1 VQVLSVPLTSS
12 LEHIEETGNV
22 AATVKSIC
30 INPGHL
36 AKGITGGTFAEILI
50 VPYIENAQSQI
61 LESRAK
67 VTIMRI

>member
-1 VQVLSVPLTSS
+1 M
-12 LEHIEETGNV
+12 

-30 INPGHL
+30 VNPGHL